1 MLFLLTEGGKVFA
14 QLKVLVGILTTGVA
28 DISSLKTK
36 LDRRKAV
43 LRMLE
48 TYFLLK
54 DCADDGSALIFEAGP
69 NPVATITALHGDIA
83 SETLERWNRTLR
95 KQGIRL
101 HRLSEYISNQDHL
114 GVVAPEVQEQI
125 DKAIGSK
132 WDRVTTLAGIGAALI
147 IPLMFPVAESPKEKA
162 EMIVV
167 MAGGRRD
174 AIDIRRI
181 KREVKALSDALTEYR
196 GVIES
201 LVLKEEIVKLSS
213 VARKATQF
221 A

>member
-1 MLFLLTEGGKVFA
+1 VFA
-14 QLKVLVGILTTGVA
+14 QLKVLVSIMTTGVA

-54 DCADDGSALIFEAGP
+54 DCADDGSALILEAGS
-69 NPVATITALHGDIA
+69 NPIATITALDGDIA
-83 SETLERWNRTLR
+83 VETVKRWDRTLR
-95 KQGIRL
+95 KQGMRL
-101 HRLSEYISNQDHL
+101 YRLAEYILNQDHL
-114 GVVAPEVQEQI
+114 AVVAPDVQDQI
-125 DKAIGSK
+125 EKAIGSK
-132 WDRVTTLAGIGAALI
+132 WNRMTTLAGIGAALV

-162 EMIVV
+162 EMVVV
-167 MAGGRRD
+167 MAGGRRN
-174 AIDIRRI
+174 AIDMQRI
-181 KREVKALSDALTEYR
+181 KREVKALTDALTKYR

-201 LVLKEEIVKLSS
+201 LVSKEEIVKLSS
-213 VARKATQF
+213 VARKTTQF